1 VGKQSRK
8 RLMKACSLCKEE
20 KSLSEYG
27 KKGAGLQARCKPCHT
42 AANLANRELKGRKTS
57 PKTAKGASKRS
68 KAYYQEHKNSP
79 SYKASRAARQG
90 KRRSKQDKATFAGYD
105 DEIKNFYWLARDLK
119 SVTGEEYHVD
129 HIVPINGKNVCG
141 LHVPWN
147 LQVLPADINMS
158 KGNRI

>member
-1 VGKQSRK
+1 
-8 RLMKACSLCKEE
+8 MKTCSLCKEE

-27 KKGAGLQARCKPCHT
+27 KKNAGLQARCKPCHT
-42 AANLANRELKGRKTS
+42 ASNLANRELNGRKTS
-57 PKTAKGASKRS
+57 PKTYKGAAARTR
-68 KAYYQEHKNSP
+68 AYYQEHKAVP
-79 SYKASRAARQG
+79 SFKATRASVQG
-90 KRRSKQDKATFAGYD
+90 KRRSKQAKATFAGYD

-119 SVTGEEYHVD
+119 AVTGEEYHVD